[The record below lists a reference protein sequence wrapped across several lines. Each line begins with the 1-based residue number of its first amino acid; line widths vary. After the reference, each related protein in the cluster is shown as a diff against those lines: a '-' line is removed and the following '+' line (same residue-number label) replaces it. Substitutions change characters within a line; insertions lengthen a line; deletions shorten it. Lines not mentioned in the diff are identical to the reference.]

1 MKPKLC
7 AVLAVFASILI
18 TGPGSASHSKA
29 LEPFFGDYKGQTVD
43 VAGQSQRQLSVS
55 IQPEKHGFKLDWTT
69 IIPKEGGGESLKSY
83 SIIFRP
89 SRRDNIFRSLMGKNK
104 FGNMVALDPMKGEP
118 YFWARLQNK
127 TLSVFALLV
136 TADGGYEMQ
145 AYHRTLADDG
155 LRLRFTRQR
164 EDRTLKVIE
173 GMLKRTAP

>member
-1 MKPKLC
+1 MKLRLC
-7 AVLAVFASILI
+7 AVLTVLASILI
-18 TGPGSASHSKA
+18 AEPVLAGDNNA

-43 VAGQSQRQLSVS
+43 VAGAAPRRLSVS
-55 IQPEKHGFKLDWTT
+55 IAPEKHGFKLDWTT

-83 SIIFRP
+83 SIVFRP
-89 SRRDNIFRSLMGKNK
+89 SRRDNIYRSLMGKNK

-118 YFWARLQNK
+118 YFWARLQHK

-136 TADGGYEMQ
+136 TADGSYEMQ
-145 AYHRTLADDG
+145 AYHRTLTADG

-173 GMLKRTAP
+173 ATLKRSAP